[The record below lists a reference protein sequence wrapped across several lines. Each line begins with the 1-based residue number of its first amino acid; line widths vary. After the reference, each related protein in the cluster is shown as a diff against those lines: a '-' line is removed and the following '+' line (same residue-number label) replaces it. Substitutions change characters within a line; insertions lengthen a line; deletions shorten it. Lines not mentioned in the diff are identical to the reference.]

1 MNAKDLKQK
10 IDDRAKVNKWLDHIN
25 ETDQS
30 CRNEVLEQC
39 SKDPEARAFY
49 VGLYRSECNDK

>member
-1 MNAKDLKQK
+1 MGKLSEVKQQAT
-10 IDDRAKVNKWLDHIN
+10 DRDKVNKWLDHIN
-25 ETDQS
+25 ETDPS

-49 VGLYRSECNDK
+49 VGLYRTECEK